1 MPSESRHRVVRL
13 VLTVIAFTI
22 AAILS
27 GIIFGC
33 SRWTP
38 VAVEDH
44 SVDQFQAV
52 SLVISR
58 CNEIG
63 VKVNPEI
70 THDVQCTPVE
80 VGYEDTLSFDDVW
93 CPSTTQVPA
102 AMWASNGT
110 VWIWD
115 QSVEM
120 YSQEKLDAYARHE
133 CCHLKLHHTSNPA
146 FEADADACARN
157 MYD

>member
-1 MPSESRHRVVRL
+1 VRHRAISL
-13 VLTVIAFTI
+13 ILTVLVFAVT
-22 AAILS
+22 L
-27 GIIFGC
+27 GC
-33 SRWTP
+33 SRWSP
-38 VAVEDH
+38 VSVEDH
-44 SVDQFQAV
+44 SIPQFQAV
-52 SLVISR
+52 SIVISR

-63 VKVNPEI
+63 IKVNPKV
-70 THDVQCTPVE
+70 THDVLCVPVE

-110 VWIWD
+110 VWIWN

-120 YSQEKLDAYARHE
+120 YSHERLDAYARHE
-133 CCHLKLHHTSNPA
+133 CCHLKLHHTYSDPK
-146 FEADADACARN
+146 FEAEADTCARE